1 MGTAKRERQKA
12 NRQTRLVEAQEQME
26 VDGKRR
32 SMTRLGIFGALVLG
46 AILLF
51 VVFSGGGDDGGDESI
66 TLSAGDDAA
75 QVDGLDGTDAAGY
88 SVDGTDAATDTLDD
102 EGDTALVNTDAVVA
116 DRDALL
122 ARAGDFL
129 PEGSIDDWKQNA
141 ANLEPADRADL
152 YADSPP
158 LTIDTTK
165 NYEAVVT
172 TDVGEMRLKL
182 FADLA
187 PVTVNNFVNLAEDG
201 FYDGVI
207 FHRVIEDFMVQ
218 GGDPSGTGTSGP
230 GYQFIDEVDN
240 GLSFTGRGQ
249 LAMANAGPTTNGSQ
263 FFITLISTD
272 WLTGNHTIFG
282 EIIEGEDALGS
293 IVIREPGSS
302 TDPSVIESIAIEV
315 S

>member
-26 VDGKRR
+26 VDQKRA
-32 SMTRLGIFGALVLG
+32 SMTRIGILAGLVLLALV
-46 AILLF
+46 AFFLLR
-51 VVFSGGGDDGGDESI
+51 GGGDDADDGDI

-75 QVDGLDGTDAAGY
+75 QVDG
-88 SVDGTDAATDTLDD
+88 VDGTDADTLTD
-102 EGDTALVNTDAVVA
+102 EGDTPLVNNDAVVA
-116 DRDALL
+116 DREGLL
-122 ARAGDFL
+122 ARAADFL
-129 PEGSIDDWKQNA
+129 PEGSIDDWRQNA
-141 ANLEPADRADL
+141 FELDPADRADL
-152 YADSPP
+152 YTDFPP

-165 NYEAVVT
+165 NYEAVIS
-172 TDVGEMRLKL
+172 TDVGEMRLQL

-201 FYDGVI
+201 FYDGVV

-218 GGDPSGTGTSGP
+218 GGDPTGTGTSGP

-263 FFITLISTD
+263 FFITLIGTD

-282 EIIEGEDALGS
+282 EIIDGDDTLGS
-293 IVIREPGSS
+293 IVIREPNSD
-302 TDPSVIESIAIEV
+302 TEPSVIESIAIEV
-315 S
+315 T